1 MQARFASIFLGAK
14 DLILIIGMIGILMIL
29 FVPIS
34 KGVLS
39 FLLLTNFSV
48 ALLILLV
55 TFYTEKPLEFSTFP
69 SLLLMTTLFRL
80 SLNISTT
87 RLILQNGDAG
97 EVIDAVGAHV
107 VAGNYVI
114 GLVIFFIL
122 IVVQYIVVTNG
133 AQRVAEV
140 AARFTL
146 DSLPGKQMSID
157 ADLNMGIIDTDE
169 AKRRRSQL
177 EKESNF
183 YGAMD
188 GASKFVKGDA
198 VAGIVIIIINI
209 IGGLSIGI
217 AQRGMS
223 WGDALHRYTLLTVG
237 DGIVTQIPSLIIAV
251 ASGIIITRAATD
263 ARLGVEVFK
272 QFSAHPKT
280 IAILLVALVVEA
292 FIPGLPKLPIIILIA
307 IFGGI
312 AWLIYQGKKKQQTAQ
327 STKEEPKRLIENEQ
341 FYEDMITEPF
351 EIKIG
356 SVLHDFFAKEEYDIE
371 RRISILRKNIAN
383 ELGLVLPTLTFKKDV
398 KQRPNEYKIYIAGES
413 FASGLLKFDCLL
425 AINPRGDCTEI
436 EGESTREPTY
446 GLPAKWINPELRTA
460 AQNLGYTLIE
470 PETVL
475 LTHLQ
480 EISKRYAG
488 HFLTRAEVEKIIDL
502 RRSELG
508 NVVDDVIPAMFT
520 YSDIQ
525 KILQGLLAEQVPI
538 KNITAI
544 FEVIADLGRTV
555 KDPEELVESCR
566 QKLKASICESVCDSE
581 GKIHAITFYPNIE
594 RKLLASAGYTD
605 INASPLSP
613 KEIDTL
619 INKISKETEKLL
631 KANVSPVILCAAPV
645 RKFVK
650 KVMRRALPLL
660 KVISINEIDER
671 VSVVSSGI
679 IEFEQMAESI

>member
-14 DLILIIGMIGILMIL
+14 DLILIVGMIGILMIL

-198 VAGIVIIIINI
+198 VAGIIIIIINI

-292 FIPGLPKLPIIILIA
+292 FIPGLPKFPIIILIA

-312 AWLIYQGKKKQQTAQ
+312 AWLIYRGKKKQLVNEN
-327 STKEEPKRLIENEQ
+327 TKEEPKRLIENEQ
-341 FYEDMITEPF
+341 FYEDMVTEPF

-356 SVLHDFFAKEEYDIE
+356 NVLHDFFAKEECDIE

-383 ELGLVLPTLTFKKDV
+383 ELGLVLPTLTFKKDI
-398 KQRPNEYKIYIAGES
+398 KRRPNEYKIYIGGES
-413 FASGLLKFDCLL
+413 FASGLLKFECLL
-425 AINPRGDCTEI
+425 AINPRGDCTDI
-436 EGESTREPTY
+436 EGESTKEPTY
-446 GLPAKWINPELRTA
+446 GLPAKWINPELRVA

-502 RRSELG
+502 RKAELG
-508 NVVDDVIPAMFT
+508 NVVDDVIPAMFA

-525 KILQGLLAEQVPI
+525 KVLQGLLAEQVPI

-555 KDPEELVESCR
+555 KDTEELVESCR

-581 GKIHAITFYPNIE
+581 GKIHAITFYPSIE
-594 RKLLASAGYTD
+594 RKLLASVGYTD
-605 INASPLSP
+605 VNVSPLSP

-619 INKISKETEKLL
+619 ITKISKETEKLL
-631 KANVSPVILCAAPV
+631 KANISPVILCAAPV

-679 IEFEQMAESI
+679 IEFEQMAENI